1 MNRRLSITNV
11 VAVKTVNKYPDVTR
25 VEVIEPGNR
34 AYVLYGAKNVQ
45 ISFQDDGRTLK
56 IFVEKSE
63 NEST

>member
-1 MNRRLSITNV
+1 MNRRLSITNA
-11 VAVKTVNKYPDVTR
+11 VAVKKMNEYPDVTR

-34 AYVLYGAKNVQ
+34 AYVLYSAKNVQ

>member
-1 MNRRLSITNV
+1 MNE
-11 VAVKTVNKYPDVTR
+11 YPDVTR

-56 IFVEKSE
+56 IFVEKNE